1 MSNTLQNIQNITNED
16 ASEVSVL
23 LKMNK
28 KLPFLHDYKTD
39 KEKVIAFFK
48 DKMPLGRSTKLII
61 QAYELL
67 KSKGYE
73 IFD

>member
-1 MSNTLQNIQNITNED
+1 MLNSLQNLTEED
-16 ASEVSVL
+16 ALEVSIL

-39 KEKVIAFFK
+39 KEKVIAFFE
-48 DKMPLGRSTKLII
+48 DKMPLGRPAKLII

-67 KSKGYE
+67 KSKGYQVFE
-73 IFD
+73 